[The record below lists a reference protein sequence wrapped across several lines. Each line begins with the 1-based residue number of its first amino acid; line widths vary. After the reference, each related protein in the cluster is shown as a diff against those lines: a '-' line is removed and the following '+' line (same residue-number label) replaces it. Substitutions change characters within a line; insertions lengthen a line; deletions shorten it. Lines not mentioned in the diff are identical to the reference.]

1 MLWVQIPH
9 RWSKLVYANVDAQLH
24 QTLVRL
30 VIIQDSSA
38 GPLHVGAGGAI
49 IQSWSDMACNGGN
62 WGSTSVY
69 DSHPRLEDFSQVR
82 CARWHGRSNSNAC
95 CTSAPPFTCP
105 LQLYVCTCAW
115 WVCVWKKKLYF
126 TLAWRHLLVKEVNS
140 QIVRCCLYKWTL
152 FIYGHVCVC
161 VCVYVSA
168 SKVCVSPVDPCISI
182 AACVC
187 CSNKQRRLPLI
198 RNSTAQFFF
207 FFTTAMSSYTVISNN
222 V

>member
-30 VIIQDSSA
+30 VINQDSSS

-49 IQSWSDMACNGGN
+49 IQSWSDTARNGGN

-82 CARWHGRSNSNAC
+82 CAGWHRRSNSPAR

-115 WVCVWKKKLYF
+115 WVCVWKKKKLYF
-126 TLAWRHLLVKEVNS
+126 TLARRHLLVKEVNS
-140 QIVRCCLYKWTL
+140 HKIVRCCLYKLTL
-152 FIYGHVCVC
+152 FIYGCVC

-168 SKVCVSPVDPCISI
+168 SIVFVSPVNPCISI

-187 CSNKQRRLPLI
+187 CSNKQRRLPFI
-198 RNSTAQFFF
+198 RNSAALFFF
-207 FFTTAMSSYTVISNN
+207 FLRQPCQAIQ
-222 V
+222 